1 MQNIFSKQ
9 IVLSSGL
16 NMTINLGF
24 LGFWKFLFQRI
35 QNKNNVTFKFLTNNV
50 ISGNKHHYSSRWIW
64 RHCSRWTGWGSG
76 GSPAYQCSEIRA
88 THVCGRRNSWRDTAS
103 QSSAPETCFRKS
115 AEHYPQER
123 LAEIILY
130 TSFIFLLLMIR
141 KLVN

>member
-103 QSSAPETCFRKS
+103 KQCTRNLLQKISGTLSSGKVGRDNIVHFIYLFVAYDK
-115 AEHYPQER
+115 
-123 LAEIILY
+123 EI
-130 TSFIFLLLMIR
+130 S
-141 KLVN
+141 